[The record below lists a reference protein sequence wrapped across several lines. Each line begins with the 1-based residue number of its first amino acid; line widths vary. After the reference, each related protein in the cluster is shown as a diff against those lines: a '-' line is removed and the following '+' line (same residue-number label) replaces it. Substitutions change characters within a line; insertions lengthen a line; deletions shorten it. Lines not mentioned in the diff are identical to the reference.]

1 MSKHCPK
8 GWFKF
13 FKAVC
18 DDTRHGIL
26 EYLHTKE
33 KANASEIVK
42 HLKVSQPTVSH
53 HLKIMTEAEV
63 LISEKKGK
71 EVYYSL
77 NTEMISN
84 CCGGFMH
91 KFSDYKKK

>member
-1 MSKHCPK
+1 MVKHWPK
-8 GWFKF
+8 GCFKF

-33 KANASEIVK
+33 RANARDIVK

-63 LISEKKGK
+63 LLSEKKGK
-71 EVYYSL
+71 EVY
-77 NTEMISN
+77 
-84 CCGGFMH
+84 
-91 KFSDYKKK
+91 